1 MDSSFDQGRG
11 RERGL
16 RQHPVQRHLGKFYQL
31 SPDFN
36 LNQIGSTWVVTAA
49 HCLYKDGE
57 LVDAKSLSI
66 LLGLHN
72 RSKKSEPKRCHSRSD
87 QHHERIHI
95 TRRPCFLSFAE
106 PMPLLKPPCFLPQ
119 EANQGGR
126 NVCPRELHSS
136 LQQQSK

>member
-1 MDSSFDQGRG
+1 MSGDLKSLRMSMNYIVTAFIGVCLPLDSSFDQGRG

-31 SPDFN
+31 TPDLN

-49 HCLYKDGE
+49 HCLYKEGE

-72 RSKKSEPKRCHSRSD
+72 RSKKSESKRCHSRSD
-87 QHHERIHI
+87 QHHD
-95 TRRPCFLSFAE
+95 S
-106 PMPLLKPPCFLPQ
+106 
-119 EANQGGR
+119 
-126 NVCPRELHSS
+126 
-136 LQQQSK
+136 